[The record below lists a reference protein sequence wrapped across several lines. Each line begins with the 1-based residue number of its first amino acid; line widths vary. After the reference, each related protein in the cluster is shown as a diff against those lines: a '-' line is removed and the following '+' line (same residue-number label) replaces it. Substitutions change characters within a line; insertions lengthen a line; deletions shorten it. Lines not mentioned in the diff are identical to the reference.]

1 MNGAILRAL
10 AATLVL
16 GATSARAE
24 TPTDLRTLFPADA
37 PACFA
42 NVFDAAH
49 MKAHPVQTVTAA
61 RLVRGY
67 PQMRM
72 EEEAAGP
79 DAPKDAP
86 PDQARGVMAQLI
98 VTFRDSGGKDSPK
111 RFAAAVNCTTEADAS
126 KMRCGIDCDGGGF
139 FVEREVG
146 GTLRMT
152 LQDGNNLRIAG
163 GCTNRRAYRGL
174 GTEPGDRSFSLAAT
188 AMTACR

>member
-1 MNGAILRAL
+1 MLALTVASAGAEPANDLRA
-10 AATLVL
+10 V
-16 GATSARAE
+16 
-24 TPTDLRTLFPADA
+24 FPADA
-37 PACFA
+37 PACFS
-42 NVFDAAH
+42 NVFDATH
-49 MKAHPVQTVTAA
+49 LQTHPEQTVTAI

-67 PQMRM
+67 PQMRL
-72 EEEAAGP
+72 EDEAAGP
-79 DAPKDAP
+79 ADTPPKDA

-111 RFAAAVNCTTEADAS
+111 RFAAAVNCTAEAGAS
-126 KMRCGIDCDGGGF
+126 KMRCGIDCDGGSF
-139 FVEREVG
+139 FVEREAG